1 MIEFLLI
8 FGWLAIGFFSLLLFC
23 LWDEK
28 KITRADFKMA
38 IKSSL
43 AGPLVLLICIYFML
57 EINDSDKN
65 DVIFSLKEK
74 KGK

>member
-43 AGPLVLLICIYFML
+43 VGPLVLLICIYFML